1 MPRSIVA
8 TVQRKGGVGK
18 TTIAVCLSGELHARG
33 KRVTLIDADPQQSS
47 LHWATPKQLPFTV
60 RDLPFCRERPTRW
73 IKSVAAPSPDDFTII
88 DTATTEEALRAAVL
102 SARLILLPC
111 TPSGIDIEATID
123 ALYFVNCVRVENR
136 LHVDAL
142 LVPNRVDMRTLE
154 GRQFLEVLG
163 RLGEDVAPS
172 LGNRTPFVRAFTA
185 GHAVNQYAPGSVA
198 DDEMKA
204 LADVV
209 ERRVRIMQK
218 AMQKPVQRAPHSTA
232 KAS

>member
-1 MPRSIVA
+1 MLRSIVA

-47 LHWATPKQLPFTV
+47 LHWAAPHQLPFTV
-60 RDLPFCRERPTRW
+60 SDVPFDAEQSGRW
-73 IKSVAAPSPDDFTII
+73 IKNIVAPSRDDFTII

-111 TPSGIDIEATID
+111 TPSGIDIEATIE
-123 ALYFVNCVRVENR
+123 ALYFVNCVRVESR

-154 GRQFLEVLG
+154 GRQFLEALG

-172 LGNRTPFVRAFTA
+172 LGNRTPFVRAFTS
-185 GHAVNQYAPGSVA
+185 GHAVNQYAPGSAA
-198 DDEMKA
+198 DDEVKA

-209 ERRVRIMQK
+209 ERRLRVTQK
-218 AMQKPVQRAPHSTA
+218 TVHRTSHKTA